1 VCYAEIVAAR
11 NITLSLPDD
20 LIRKAKMHVAQR
32 NSSVNALVRKLL
44 EEALSDESRTR
55 AAADELLA
63 IAARGPYFDR
73 DPRSV
78 RRDEIYERR

>member
-1 VCYAEIVAAR
+1 MAAR

-20 LIRKAKMHVAQR
+20 LIRKAKTHAARR
-32 NSSVNALVRKLL
+32 NSTVNALVRQLL
-44 EEALSDESRTR
+44 EDALSDERRTR

-73 DPRSV
+73 DPRSI
-78 RRDEIYERR
+78 RREEIYERR